1 MIWDLPSLRLQNNS
15 DTEVHGSIFN
25 IYRRMDK
32 VYKAGCVCGSPRLWK
47 DSCDCTW
54 PETASLYCSLGSG
67 AAPLWLEAL
76 FQLPL
81 RKLGHVVRCGPTSLS
96 RLPASRRTTHLHA
109 AEEGRARLV
118 CRESL
123 QSLRDQSDATMLQV
137 KRCPPLVVTTL
148 ALQPELS
155 VHILDKCLVRRDVPA
170 YSSARN
176 VGPIFSMKSLPM
188 V

>member
-123 QSLRDQSDATMLQV
+123 QSLQGPKRRYDATSEALPSS
-137 KRCPPLVVTTL
+137 RCDHASTAAWVERSHPW
-148 ALQPELS
+148 
-155 VHILDKCLVRRDVPA
+155 
-170 YSSARN
+170 
-176 VGPIFSMKSLPM
+176 
-188 V
+188 